1 MGGGEGIVRNSSSGG
16 ERGIAGPKVT
26 GSNPVCSFFYPFYNK
41 YNAELHPS
49 ATGSFTVA
57 GHPRTKGSTNRIA
70 TAPVQTAGQFNSW
83 RELHRNNHPPFL
95 TQTTSLS
102 PSYLR

>member
-1 MGGGEGIVRNSSSGG
+1 MGVGDGVVRNSSSGG

-49 ATGSFTVA
+49 ATGSLTVA
-57 GHPRTKGSTNRIA
+57 GHPRTKGSPNRIA
-70 TAPVQTAGQFNSW
+70 IAPVQAAGQCNTR
-83 RELHRNNHPPFL
+83 RELHRNHHPPFL
-95 TQTTSLS
+95 TETASLP